1 MTWHDYLIIR
11 LVLTW
16 LLISIII
23 IINVVVP
30 SESKLSMATCNWARA
45 IIQMQ
50 ATRDGV
56 NGQHCLAFG

>member
-1 MTWHDYLIIR
+1 MTWPDYLIIR
-11 LVLTW
+11 LVLT

-30 SESKLSMATCNWARA
+30 SESKLSMATCNWAGA